1 MFRRTSIPRIACL
14 TVSLPIF
21 SRHMYIVIRPIMVA
35 SSSRVLVPFGVE
47 LVPFGVPLEQRSEP
61 PVCTLHATPN
71 WNLASRYSSWP
82 KLLRTIAYLYPFL
95 NGFRRSKNLQATYLL
110 PEEIQNAKR
119 YWLKTTQSTMFPNE
133 IVALTHKHLV
143 QPKNSP
149 LFLNPYMDD
158 GLIRGSFHRACL
170 SRAIRNP
177 ISHAHSLLVLI
188 IQHHHL

>member
-1 MFRRTSIPRIACL
+1 MFPPIPQTARLAVL
-14 TVSLPIF
+14 LSIF
-21 SRHMYIVIRPIMVA
+21 SRHMLYGGQ
-35 SSSRVLVPFGVE
+35 VLMGLHYPLKSWPNSCPSVSFDI
-47 LVPFGVPLEQRSEP
+47 LLEQRSEP
-61 PVCTLHATPN
+61 PVCALHTTLN